1 MPDRDTAPNGAPCW
15 IDLLSSDIDRART
28 FYGELFGWTSEDA
41 GEEYGHYVNFAL
53 NGRPI
58 AGAMALSPEMV
69 GMTDGWNIYLATD
82 DIQKTVDAAAANGGT
97 IGMPPMPVP
106 MDGSLGH
113 MAMVSDPSGGFV
125 SLWQPGEH
133 QGFGVWAE
141 IGAPSWFELLTTDY
155 EATLQFYRDVLS
167 WDTKV
172 IGDTDEF
179 RYTQLRDPDNE
190 EAGLAGVMDAKSFLP
205 EGVPS
210 HWSVYLG
217 VEDADATIA
226 KAKELGGTLV
236 QGPDD
241 TPYGRLATLTD
252 ATGAPF
258 KIVQPPA
265 DM

>member
-15 IDLLSSDIDRART
+15 IDLLSSDVDRART
-28 FYGELFGWTSEDA
+28 FYGDLFGWSSEDA
-41 GEEYGHYVNFAL
+41 GEEYGHYINFTL

-58 AGAMALSPEMV
+58 AGAMAKSPEM
-69 GMTDGWNIYLATD
+69 GDMPDGWNIYLATD
-82 DIQKTVDAAAANGGT
+82 DIQKTTDAAAANGGT
-97 IGMPPMPVP
+97 VAMGPMPVP
-106 MDGSLGH
+106 MDGRLGH
-113 MAMVSDPSGGFV
+113 MAMISDPSGGFV
-125 SLWQPGEH
+125 GLWQPGEH
-133 QGFGVWAE
+133 KGFGVWAE
-141 IGAPSWFELLTTDY
+141 TGAPSWFELLTTDY
-155 EATLQFYRDVLS
+155 EAALGFYRDVLS

-190 EAGLAGVMDAKSFLP
+190 EGGLAGVMDAKSFLP

-210 HWSVYLG
+210 HWSVYIG
-217 VEDADATIA
+217 VENADATIA
-226 KAKELGGTLV
+226 KAKEMGGAVV

-252 ATGAPF
+252 ATGAQF